1 MRVLGKSRYTVCID
15 SNSCRESI
23 FNHET
28 TDTGPGGAGTFLM
41 EHNPKSIRGVGG
53 CFLKFS
59 KSIMVL
65 FLSQKK
71 EGVPQNMIIKVHGT
85 FHYQNVRICNQLTV
99 NYQK

>member
-1 MRVLGKSRYTVCID
+1 MVIGKHANIYFEKLDLLIAIDRKISTV
-15 SNSCRESI
+15 
-23 FNHET
+23 
-28 TDTGPGGAGTFLM
+28 TGGGAGTFLM
-41 EHNPKSIRGVGG
+41 EHNPKSTRGVGG

-85 FHYQNVRICNQLTV
+85 FSLPKC
-99 NYQK
+99 

>member
-1 MRVLGKSRYTVCID
+1 MERYSHRTNGKNLHLMRG
-15 SNSCRESI
+15 
-23 FNHET
+23 
-28 TDTGPGGAGTFLM
+28 GGGGGGGGGAGTFLM
-41 EHNPKSIRGVGG
+41 EHNPKSTRGVGG

-85 FHYQNVRICNQLTV
+85 FSLPRSQDVRICNQLTV

>member
-1 MRVLGKSRYTVCID
+1 MVVSY
-15 SNSCRESI
+15 SI
-23 FNHET
+23 VVENCARN
-28 TDTGPGGAGTFLM
+28 GGGAGTFLM
-41 EHNPKSIRGVGG
+41 EHNPKSTRGVGG

-85 FHYQNVRICNQLTV
+85 FSLPKC
-99 NYQK
+99 

>member
-1 MRVLGKSRYTVCID
+1 MELQSIRILMSI
-15 SNSCRESI
+15 NSWRT
-23 FNHET
+23 FNKLSQFRR
-28 TDTGPGGAGTFLM
+28 GGGGGAGTFLM
-41 EHNPKSIRGVGG
+41 EHNPKSTRGVGG

-85 FHYQNVRICNQLTV
+85 FSLPKC
-99 NYQK
+99 

>member
-1 MRVLGKSRYTVCID
+1 MWHTKYLGSYHHLD
-15 SNSCRESI
+15 FI
-23 FNHET
+23 FNSV
-28 TDTGPGGAGTFLM
+28 GGGAGTFLM
-41 EHNPKSIRGVGG
+41 EHNPKSTRGVGG

-85 FHYQNVRICNQLTV
+85 FSLPKC
-99 NYQK
+99 

>member
-1 MRVLGKSRYTVCID
+1 MISRPHDCTKLYLKYGLW
-15 SNSCRESI
+15 SL
-23 FNHET
+23 HEKLERYVKYFEKM
-28 TDTGPGGAGTFLM
+28 GCAQSGGGAGTFLM
-41 EHNPKSIRGVGG
+41 EHNPKSTRGVGG

-85 FHYQNVRICNQLTV
+85 FSLPKC
-99 NYQK
+99 

>member
-1 MRVLGKSRYTVCID
+1 MIKMQLLSFSGAGKLFYAKS
-15 SNSCRESI
+15 
-23 FNHET
+23 
-28 TDTGPGGAGTFLM
+28 GGAGTFLM
-41 EHNPKSIRGVGG
+41 EHNPKSTRGVGG

-85 FHYQNVRICNQLTV
+85 FSLPKC
-99 NYQK
+99 